1 MARKPLENASDSAKI
16 IDELMRKENISLS
29 EMARRAGISRQAM
42 IMALGSN
49 IGFNNFLKY
58 LDLLGYGIT
67 IRPKTV
73 GLGIV
78 DMADKDMC
86 EKCLYKKLADIVD
99 EIREK
104 SAEMVTSKVEN
115 PETEIE

>member
-16 IDELMRKENISLS
+16 IDELLRINNISLS
-29 EMARRAGISRQAM
+29 ELARRAGISRQSM
-42 IMALGSN
+42 NVALTTNMSFEKF
-49 IGFNNFLKY
+49 IKY
-58 LDLLGYGIT
+58 IDLMGYAIT
-67 IRPKTV
+67 IRPKNA
-73 GLGIV
+73 GLGAV
-78 DMADKDMC
+78 EVTDADMC

-104 SAEMVTSKVEN
+104 SAEMVTSKAEN